1 MAIFG
6 PYIGVG
12 IQTGSKQDIYLNF
25 FGWNKVGEAEFEVV
39 EDYRLF
45 FKGEVKVSGNVRGF
59 SADLTLTDRNPTST
73 KGPSRIEMEGMP
85 AINGSYSVTG
95 NKLVISA
102 SSPYNQTVTID
113 RGGPNWPETYT
124 YLLLTGKQHYEVQ
137 LRPSV
142 STKSA

>member
-6 PYIGVG
+6 SYIGMG

-25 FGWNKVGEAEFEVV
+25 FGWHKVGQTEFEVV

-45 FKGEVKVSGNVRGF
+45 FKGEAKVLGNVREF
-59 SADLTLTDRNPTST
+59 SADLTLIDKNPTST
-73 KGPSRIEMEGMP
+73 KGPSQIEIEGMP
-85 AINGSYSVTG
+85 PINGSYSVTG

-102 SSPYNQTVTID
+102 SSPYDQTVTID
-113 RGGPNWPETYT
+113 RGDPNWPETYT

-137 LRPSV
+137 LRPS
-142 STKSA
+142 